1 MFLAL
6 AHHRQ
11 GFFSVQQSVIL
22 LSMRTSDEASF
33 QDFAQK
39 SKDYVS
45 KRIMEIFLENKELFD
60 TLPESGKWLSDEM
73 QDFACSGKML
83 RGTLAFIGYRLF
95 HEEGTSIAD
104 FIDDK
109 ARSVAASLELFQ
121 AGLLVHD
128 DIMDHD
134 QRRRGKPTFHLRI
147 KNMLEERLSNCNIA
161 SAFAI
166 AEAQG
171 ICVGDLFFFLGWQ
184 EISRLDFSIS
194 SLFARELALVTLA
207 QIRDVGFGYD
217 KSYPDIKEIIEVYR
231 HKTARYTIV
240 LPLIA
245 GAIIAHSS
253 VTHASTASAS
263 ISQTAQHMEKS
274 IFPLLE
280 AFGESMGIV
289 FQLQDDRLGLFGN
302 EEETGKPIGSDL
314 KEGKKTPYIIL
325 LVNRLEDKERER
337 FDSIFASPKQELKDI
352 EWIRNIII
360 AKGVEAD
367 IQKMIDLYLSKAQTA
382 FDGLSALPS
391 IEAKTISL
399 LKGFMQY
406 SSKRSS

>member
-1 MFLAL
+1 M
-6 AHHRQ
+6 Q
-11 GFFSVQQSVIL
+11 
-22 LSMRTSDEASF
+22 TSDEIFF

-39 SKDYVS
+39 SKDHIS
-45 KRIMEIFLENKELFD
+45 KRIVGIFLENKELFD
-60 TLPESGKWLSDEM
+60 TLPELGKWLSDEM

-83 RGTLAFIGYRLF
+83 RGTLAFVGSRLF
-95 HEEGTSIAD
+95 HEEGISITD

-109 ARSVAASLELFQ
+109 VRSVSASLELFQ

-134 QRRRGKPTFHLRI
+134 QMRRGKPTFHLRI
-147 KNMLEERLSNCNIA
+147 KNLLEERRPNCNIT

-184 EISRLDFSIS
+184 EISKLDFNIS

-207 QIRDVGFGYD
+207 QIRDVGFGYSN
-217 KSYPDIKEIIEVYR
+217 SYPDINEVIEVYR

-245 GAIIAHSS
+245 GAIISQSS
-253 VTHASTASAS
+253 VSHASIANAST
-263 ISQTAQHMEKS
+263 SQGTQRMEKS
-274 IFPLLE
+274 IFSLLE

-325 LVNRLEDKERER
+325 LVNRLEKKERER

-352 EWIRNIII
+352 EWIRKIVI

-367 IQKMIDLYLSKAQTA
+367 IQRIIDSYLLKAQTA
-382 FDGLSALPS
+382 LNELSALSS
-391 IEAKTISL
+391 IETKTISL
-399 LKGFMQY
+399 LEGFMQY
-406 SSKRSS
+406 SGKRSS